1 LRPNFAALNKSK
13 MSVLFVLIAVSITVA
28 LGFLGAFLWSVRSG
42 QYEDDYTPAIR
53 MLFDNDIEQKVN
65 TKTLN
70 KPDLKDNL

>member
-1 LRPNFAALNKSK
+1 